1 MHSVVPAPALE
12 ILVHREVMSCLFS
25 VGAGKAVSKCAIIS
39 WQSNSTLEDV
49 WLSDVIRVS
58 RSYSLDRRYLCAS
71 RRH

>member
-49 WLSDVIRVS
+49 WLSDVISVQFIFTGQKV
-58 RSYSLDRRYLCAS
+58 LVC
-71 RRH
+71 